1 MDYITIDTLRKMK
14 AVGFTYPEYEHCLNY
29 GMLFYYN
36 DAEYFIGG
44 FSNNTFS
51 DLDKEVAQQGECL
64 PEAAQ
69 LLEWLTNTDFKVTI
83 SIDEGRYFSI
93 QAIDTADGTLFKGG
107 GLTLANALAKTITKI
122 CKTNRRSYLP
132 MANLRLE
139 IIE

>member
-14 AVGFTYPEYEHCLNY
+14 AVGFTYPEYEHFLNY

-36 DAEYFIGG
+36 DEEYFIGG

-51 DLDKEVAQQGECL
+51 DLDKEVAQQGEWV

-83 SIDEGRYFSI
+83 SIDEGQYFSI
-93 QAIDTADGTLFKGG
+93 QAIDITDGTLFNGG

-122 CKTNRRSYLP
+122 CKANRRSYVP
-132 MANLRLE
+132 RAKLRLE
-139 IIE
+139 IFD

>member
-1 MDYITIDTLRKMK
+1 MDYITIDTLKKMR
-14 AVGFTYPEYEHCLNY
+14 AVGFTYPEYEHFLNF

-36 DAEYFIGG
+36 DEEYFVGG
-44 FSNNTFS
+44 FSNDTFS
-51 DLDKEVAQQGECL
+51 ELDKEAALNGEWL

-83 SIDEGRYFSI
+83 SNDDGQYFSI
-93 QAIDTADGTLFKGG
+93 QAIDMIDGTHFIGG

-122 CKTNRRSYLP
+122 CKSNRRSYIP
-132 MANLRLE
+132 RTRLRLG

>member
-14 AVGFTYPEYEHCLNY
+14 AVGFTYPEYEHFLNY

-36 DAEYFIGG
+36 DEEYFIGG

-51 DLDKEVAQQGECL
+51 DLDKEVAQQGEWL

-83 SIDEGRYFSI
+83 SIDEGQYFSI
-93 QAIDTADGTLFKGG
+93 QAIDITDGTLFNGG

-122 CKTNRRSYLP
+122 CKANRRSYVP
-132 MANLRLE
+132 RTKLRLE
-139 IIE
+139 IFD

>member
-51 DLDKEVAQQGECL
+51 DLDKEVAQQGEWL

-83 SIDEGRYFSI
+83 SIDEGQYFSI
-93 QAIDTADGTLFKGG
+93 QAIDITDGTLFNGG

-122 CKTNRRSYLP
+122 CKANRRSYVP
-132 MANLRLE
+132 RAKLRLE
-139 IIE
+139 IFD